1 MENNSS
7 STPQTME
14 ERVAT
19 LEDYVTKISRTLY
32 DLIATLRGL
41 REPPCPPMCDDPTAE
56 MAKQTTEK

>member
-7 STPQTME
+7 STPQTLE

-19 LEDYVTKISRTLY
+19 LEDYVTKISGTLY
-32 DLIATLRGL
+32 DLIARLRGIGP
-41 REPPCPPMCDDPTAE
+41 PPCPPMCKPTAA

>member
-7 STPQTME
+7 STFKTME

-32 DLIATLRGL
+32 DLIARLQGCPV
-41 REPPCPPMCDDPTAE
+41 PPCPPMCDPTAE
-56 MAKQTTEK
+56 MAKQTIEK